1 MQARR
6 SRSALLACTALA
18 VLSLST
24 GALAQD
30 AANGETATGE
40 TTTLQPVVVKGKR
53 IVRRPGS
60 VEDTP
65 LAVQT
70 TAEQL
75 RREEIN
81 SHSDISRLDPSVQY
95 SPSDKGFVIR
105 GMAGNRVTTLIDD
118 IPQPFLSNFSRAGS
132 PVSSTTNA
140 DGGATAFSFNS
151 VSTLDIVKGADS
163 SRAGSGAL
171 GGAIVLRT
179 LEPEDLIK
187 EGRDWGGLGKATYD
201 SANKGLGGSVA
212 VAKRFD
218 DTSVLF
224 QGSYLR
230 GHETK
235 STGMVGG
242 LGYERDEANP
252 ANLSETNLL
261 FKVRRELEGGHKIGV
276 TAEHYN
282 RDLDTEL
289 LTLRDGGTSGSRA
302 YDDFFGFD
310 ESRRDRISLDYQ
322 LTEPG
327 GFFDSIRSSIYWQNV
342 KRDVGNQGERLSN
355 PTGDWYRSTQLEE
368 QSVGIASTFNKAF
381 ETGNFSHDLTI
392 RGNFSY
398 FWAESYTAGTDGCVR
413 GTYPS
418 AAPPCG
424 SLHVNQSDMPD
435 VNGARLGINLDDKM
449 RYGDSA
455 WSVTPGLAFDWFNYS
470 PQETAAFS
478 VENAGY
484 VGMPDS
490 KSGARLSPK
499 LLVGY
504 DVSPNL
510 ELFAQASMA
519 YRAPNVNEL
528 YLRFAGSPYPG
539 ASYLVLGNP
548 DLKSE
553 TGTGFELGGNYDVGD
568 STLRVVGFYNRY
580 RNFIDTRDFDSS
592 ATETVTEYYNR
603 ARVRVAGLEVS
614 ASHTFDNGLHLN
626 GSLSYT
632 NAKDMDTDE
641 AVRTVVPFKAV
652 TGIGYSQDGWGVD
665 LTGIFASAMRKSS
678 SGDKFNAPGYGV
690 ANLTA
695 WWEPEG
701 TEGLR
706 IQAGVYNIFDK
717 QYWNGVALRDATT
730 TAPAN
735 NNSNQPRAFYS
746 EPGRSFR
753 VSLTKTF

>member
-6 SRSALLACTALA
+6 YRSALQACTALA

-24 GALAQD
+24 GASAQD
-30 AANGETATGE
+30 AANGAAAT
-40 TTTLQPVVVKGKR
+40 TNLQPVVVKGKR
-53 IVRRPGS
+53 VVRRAGS

-70 TAEQL
+70 SAEQL
-75 RREEIN
+75 RRQEIN
-81 SHSDISRLDPSVQY
+81 SPSDISRLDPSVQY
-95 SPSDKGFVIR
+95 SPADRGFVIR
-105 GMAGNRVTTLIDD
+105 GMEPNRVTTLIDD
-118 IPQPFLSNFSRAGS
+118 IPQPHMSNFARAGS
-132 PVSSTTNA
+132 PASSTTNA
-140 DGGATAFSFNS
+140 DGGTTAFSFNS

-171 GGAIVLRT
+171 GGAVVLRT

-187 EGRDWGGLGKATYD
+187 EGRDWGGIGKATYD
-201 SANKGLGGSVA
+201 SANKGLGGSLA

-230 GHETK
+230 GHETRG
-235 STGMVGG
+235 TGTVGG
-242 LGYERDEANP
+242 IGFKRDEANP
-252 ANLSETNLL
+252 ADLSETNLL
-261 FKVRRELEGGHKIGV
+261 FKLRHELEGGHKIGL

-282 RDLDTEL
+282 RDVDTEL
-289 LTLRDGGTSGSRA
+289 LTLRNGTTSARGYR
-302 YDDFFGFD
+302 DFFGFE
-310 ESRRDRISLDYQ
+310 ESKRDRVSLDYQ

-342 KRDVGNQGERLSN
+342 KRDVGNEGIRLVA
-355 PTGDWYRSTQLEE
+355 PIGDWYRSTQLEE

-381 ETGNFSHDLTI
+381 ETGNVSHDLTI

-398 FWAESYTAGTDGCVR
+398 FWAESYTAGDDGCVR
-413 GTYPS
+413 GTFS
-418 AAPPCG
+418 GTTCG
-424 SLHVNQSDMPD
+424 SLHVNQADMPD
-435 VNGARLGINLDDKM
+435 VNGTRFAVTVDDKM
-449 RYGDSA
+449 RYDDSA
-455 WSVTPGLAFDWFNYS
+455 WSVTPGLAFDWFHYS
-470 PQETAAFS
+470 PQETDSFS

-490 KSGARLSPK
+490 KSGLRLSPK

-504 DVSPNL
+504 DVSPDL

-528 YLRFAGSPYPG
+528 YLRFKGSPFTG
-539 ASYLVLGNP
+539 ANYFMIGNP

-553 TGTGFELGGNYDVGD
+553 TGTGFELGGNYDAGD
-568 STLRVVGFYNRY
+568 TTMRVVGFYNRY
-580 RNFIDTRDFDSS
+580 RNFIDVQKYGPSTN
-592 ATETVTEYYNR
+592 TVYEYYNR
-603 ARVRVAGLEVS
+603 DRVRVAGLEVS
-614 ASHTFDNGLHLN
+614 ASHAFDNGFHIN

-632 NAKDMDTDE
+632 SAKDTDTDE

-652 TGIGYSQDGWGVD
+652 TGIGYSQDDWGVD
-665 LTGIFASAMRKSS
+665 LTGIFANAMRKSS
-678 SGDKFNAPGYGV
+678 VASDFNAPGYGV

-717 QYWNGVALRDATT
+717 QYWNGVASRTVSTDT
-730 TAPAN
+730 PAIG
-735 NNSNQPRAFYS
+735 NSNQPLAYYS

-753 VSLTKTF
+753 ISLTKTF